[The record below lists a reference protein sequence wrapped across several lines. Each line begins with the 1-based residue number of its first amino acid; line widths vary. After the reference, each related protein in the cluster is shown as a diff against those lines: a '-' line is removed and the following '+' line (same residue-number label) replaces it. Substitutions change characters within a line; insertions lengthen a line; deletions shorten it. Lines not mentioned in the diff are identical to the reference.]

1 MNRKLL
7 LGLIAVAAAEVMVL
21 TAVGRL
27 VGIWETF
34 GLIFLTSLLGA
45 YLAQREGRRVWE
57 YARYRLANGEVP
69 TDSILDGICIFAGG
83 LLLILPGFITDVLGL
98 FLLLPLTRPVAKL
111 LILKW
116 IRRLIGNGDIRF
128 YYRR

>member
-1 MNRKLL
+1 MLV
-7 LGLIAVAAAEVMVL
+7 AVVAAEVFVFAMI
-21 TAVGRL
+21 GGL
-27 VGIWETF
+27 VGVWETF
-34 GLIFLTSLLGA
+34 VLIILTSLLGA

-83 LLLILPGFITDVLGL
+83 LFLILPGFLTDVLGL
-98 FLLLPLTRPVAKL
+98 FLLLPITRPIAKL

-116 IRRLIGNGDIRF
+116 IRRLIGNGDVRF
-128 YYRR
+128 YFRR